1 MDIRDVKCCYVL
13 ETHPSII
20 TRGVT
25 ISRAYVTV
33 SSKAELQQYY
43 LFKLR

>member
-13 ETHPSII
+13 ETSPSIN

-33 SSKAELQQYY
+33 YSGVELQH
-43 LFKLR
+43 LNII